1 RVAIDRYP
9 VTNADYAAF
18 LAATGYRPAQAHG
31 FLRHWV
37 NGTPPAGQERHPVV
51 HVDLDDVRAYAVWAG
66 KRLPTEE
73 EWWAAAG
80 GLTGRLYPWGDALAE
95 GRCNGGRGGGT
106 TPVDA
111 FPAGAAP
118 SGAEDLCGNVW
129 EWTESERA
137 DGRNR
142 HVILKGGS
150 WFNPLGSMWY
160 LDGGPQPIDWGTKF
174 LLAWPG
180 LDRAATIGF
189 RCVRPLE

>member
-1 RVAIDRYP
+1 M
-9 VTNADYAAF
+9 
-18 LAATGYRPAQAHG
+18 
-31 FLRHWV
+31 
-37 NGTPPAGQERHPVV
+37 
-51 HVDLDDVRAYAVWAG
+51 
-66 KRLPTEE
+66 
-73 EWWAAAG
+73 
-80 GLTGRLYPWGDALAE
+80 AE
-95 GRCNGGRGGGT
+95 GLCNGGRSGGT

-129 EWTESERA
+129 ELTESERA

-160 LDGGPQPIDWGTKF
+160 VEGGPQPIDWGTKL

-180 LDRAATIGF
+180 LDRSATIGF
-189 RCVRPLE
+189 RCVRPLD